1 MEKLLYINNY
11 HCTNK
16 RNADTPN
23 NHLWGADDLSRYY
36 DVTCANVPSSLI
48 KFNIKGAGT
57 INNLYKSFVLLI
69 RYFRFPIVYAAC
81 GELCTG
87 FALSN
92 LLHLGKR
99 SLFQIQHH
107 GCRKI
112 LFSKGYTKLLFI
124 SPVIAN
130 NYTAIKNKTMIVWGG
145 DCNFIEHLHLERVN
159 NYIYDFISA
168 GKTGRDYTCMIEAAK
183 RLKNSKFVIIT
194 DLLKKTYS
202 NNVEIISGDISK
214 KNSISADDTFRYYNK
229 SKFIVIPVSLEHSSG
244 QDVLAGLTSFVDAAV
259 MGKPVLIS
267 DNTNMGIDV
276 KKLGIGLIYP

>member
-1 MEKLLYINNY
+1 M
-11 HCTNK
+11 
-16 RNADTPN
+16 
-23 NHLWGADDLSRYY
+23 
-36 DVTCANVPSSLI
+36 
-48 KFNIKGAGT
+48 
-57 INNLYKSFVLLI
+57 
-69 RYFRFPIVYAAC
+69 
-81 GELCTG
+81 
-87 FALSN
+87 
-92 LLHLGKR
+92 
-99 SLFQIQHH
+99 
-107 GCRKI
+107 
-112 LFSKGYTKLLFI
+112 
-124 SPVIAN
+124 
-130 NYTAIKNKTMIVWGG
+130 
-145 DCNFIEHLHLERVN
+145 ERVN

-168 GKTGRDYTCMIEAAK
+168 GKTGRDYHCMIEAAK

-276 KKLGIGLIYP
+276 KKLGIGLIYKAGNVNDMADKMKSLMSLNEAEYNKMCDNMREYSKTHNYNVFCKNIVDIIKEEI

>member
-1 MEKLLYINNY
+1 
-11 HCTNK
+11 
-16 RNADTPN
+16 
-23 NHLWGADDLSRYY
+23 
-36 DVTCANVPSSLI
+36 
-48 KFNIKGAGT
+48 
-57 INNLYKSFVLLI
+57 
-69 RYFRFPIVYAAC
+69 
-81 GELCTG
+81 
-87 FALSN
+87 
-92 LLHLGKR
+92 
-99 SLFQIQHH
+99 
-107 GCRKI
+107 
-112 LFSKGYTKLLFI
+112 
-124 SPVIAN
+124 
-130 NYTAIKNKTMIVWGG
+130 
-145 DCNFIEHLHLERVN
+145 
-159 NYIYDFISA
+159 
-168 GKTGRDYTCMIEAAK
+168 MIEAAK